1 MPGLRDSVQ
10 PVSRLANRAKRE
22 VLFRVPPVRMLA
34 EERRDRQL
42 RRYADHLPQL
52 AAADRESIAH
62 IRSHGVHVTTLD
74 SLALPETERVK
85 QLLNGLV
92 ADLAAR
98 PATTSTIRPSREQLL
113 ADVSLWRFGLSD
125 RMLDIAE
132 NYLGMPARYYG
143 ADVRREVADGRP
155 PHDVRQ
161 WHRDVEDY
169 RVLKILLWLNDVDAD
184 GGPFAYVPRSSSARA
199 VERLR
204 YVGGFISD
212 EKLRCYVPEDQWCL
226 ATGSKW
232 TAVMPDTAQVLHR
245 ATPPRA
251 RDRYSVTFTW
261 TSRHPVNVKPVE
273 PFTAEQVLRI
283 RHGLSAR
290 QLACLP
296 SALG

>member
-34 EERRDRQL
+34 EERRDRRL

-52 AAADRESIAH
+52 AASDRESIAH

-113 ADVSLWRFGLSD
+113 ADVSLAVRSE
-125 RMLDIAE
+125 RPMLDIAE

-169 RVLKILLWLNDVDAD
+169 RVLKILLWLDDVDAD
-184 GGPFAYVPRSSSARA
+184 GGPFAYVPGRPPRERWRGCAMSVASSPTRSSGVTCPRTSGA
-199 VERLR
+199 
-204 YVGGFISD
+204 
-212 EKLRCYVPEDQWCL
+212 W
-226 ATGSKW
+226 
-232 TAVMPDTAQVLHR
+232 
-245 ATPPRA
+245 PPGQ
-251 RDRYSVTFTW
+251 SGLP
-261 TSRHPVNVKPVE
+261 SCP
-273 PFTAEQVLRI
+273 I
-283 RHGLSAR
+283 RHRCSTEPHRRGR
-290 QLACLP
+290 VT
-296 SALG
+296 GIR